1 MVDSITKQEAY
12 RLIDKMPEETVH
24 LLVEFIYKMIPK
36 ERKVLNTSNSL
47 IKRYTE
53 NVEKLKN
60 IASLKDNWNENGA
73 KAFPKELINKV
84 SDILTYLDNQP
95 EVFPTACDS
104 IQLEFDSDGKHL
116 EIEITDD
123 NFAETFLVDK
133 DGKEN
138 FGKVPAD
145 GKDINE
151 FVWRFYGQ

>member
-73 KAFPKELINKV
+73 KAFSNE
-84 SDILTYLDNQP
+84 
-95 EVFPTACDS
+95 PT
-104 IQLEFDSDGKHL
+104 F
-116 EIEITDD
+116 T
-123 NFAETFLVDK
+123 
-133 DGKEN
+133 
-138 FGKVPAD
+138 
-145 GKDINE
+145 
-151 FVWRFYGQ
+151 